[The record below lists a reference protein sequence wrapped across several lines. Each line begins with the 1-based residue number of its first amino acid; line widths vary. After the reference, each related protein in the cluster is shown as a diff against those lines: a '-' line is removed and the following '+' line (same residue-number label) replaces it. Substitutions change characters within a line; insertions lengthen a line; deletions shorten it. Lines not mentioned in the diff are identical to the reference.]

1 MNKEYTYIDGKVIIS
16 DENDN
21 KTQSDY
27 YDNLDEVLAQE
38 NLIETMEE
46 KIQVLEKKIQLYKK
60 NNKKRYVPIIFPMVA
75 LVSTIGAPIMFNFLT
90 ATNSFT
96 TYVDTIFGTI
106 SQALFISIPL
116 SICFIPV
123 GAGLELS
130 MYKDYKN
137 SLKREKGINSEL
149 GYLKQQIE
157 KEKEYLE
164 SLKQERTRNKEKTN
178 FRTVKVDDLQQLK
191 ALKSYLDLYFD
202 LGYNGEKYYKYF
214 QEGQLD
220 TKLQKYYTDTGIQLA
235 KEYIEEKG
243 HSLVLIKKSNNIQN
257 PQK

>member
-27 YDNLDEVLAQE
+27 YDNLDEVLVQE

-46 KIQVLEKKIQLYKK
+46 KIQVLEKEIQLY
-60 NNKKRYVPIIFPMVA
+60 NKIRYIPIIFPTVA
-75 LVSTIGAPIMFNFLT
+75 LMSTIGAPIMFNFLT

-106 SQALFISIPL
+106 SQALLISISM
-116 SICFIPV
+116 SICFIPIS
-123 GAGLELS
+123 AGLELS
-130 MYKDYKN
+130 MYKDYKY

-164 SLKQERTRNKEKTN
+164 SLKQERTRNKEKTD

-243 HSLVLIKKSNNIQN
+243 PSLVLTKKSNNIQN

>member
-27 YDNLDEVLAQE
+27 YDNLDEVLVQE

-46 KIQVLEKKIQLYKK
+46 KIQELEKESQSYKK
-60 NNKKRYVPIIFPMVA
+60 SNKKHYIPVIFPMVA
-75 LVSTIGAPIMFNFLT
+75 LMSTIGAPIMFNLLT
-90 ATNSFT
+90 GTNSFT

-106 SQALFISIPL
+106 SQALATSIPM
-116 SICFIPV
+116 SICFLPL
-123 GAGLELS
+123 GAGFELS
-130 MYKDYKN
+130 MYRDYKN

-149 GYLKQQIE
+149 DYLKQQIE

-164 SLKQERTRNKEKTN
+164 SLKQERTRDKEKTD

-191 ALKSYLDLYFD
+191 ALRSYLDFYFD
-202 LGYNGEKYYKYF
+202 LGYNGEKYYQYF

-243 HSLVLIKKSNNIQN
+243 PSLVLRKKSNNTQN
-257 PQK
+257 TQK